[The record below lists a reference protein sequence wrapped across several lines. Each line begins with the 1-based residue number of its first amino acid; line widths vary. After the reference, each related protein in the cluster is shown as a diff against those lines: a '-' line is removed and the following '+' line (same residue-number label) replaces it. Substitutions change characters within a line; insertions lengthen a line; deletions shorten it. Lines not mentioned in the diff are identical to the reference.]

1 MKITPNWPPMQEMF
15 NTVWNHFVV
24 NKSPPS
30 VHGGFC
36 EYFNESTGARCAVGL
51 LLSPEDAKRIA
62 QINLIAT
69 SVEELTAF
77 GALEVPE
84 DILPFVTLLQSVHDN
99 SALSKDF
106 YESFVE
112 GMRSAAVTHGLT
124 VPE

>member
-1 MKITPNWPPMQEMF
+1 MKITPSWPSMQEMF

-30 VHGGFC
+30 IRGGFC
-36 EYFNESTGARCAVGL
+36 EYFNEATGARCAVGL
-51 LLSPEDAKRIA
+51 FLSPEEAKRIA
-62 QINLIAT
+62 LNNLS
-69 SVEELTAF
+69 SVVDLIAF